1 MVALRKEYEN
11 QCKEMRAVL
20 ARNVEFSQTITIY
33 QQELWES
40 SMKLQAS
47 EELGLRQKIA
57 VQSFFFSI
65 NNQGVV

>member
-1 MVALRKEYEN
+1 
-11 QCKEMRAVL
+11 MRAVL

-33 QQELWES
+33 QQKLRES

-47 EELGLRQKIA
+47 EELGLQQKIA

>member
-1 MVALRKEYEN
+1 VSGDAV
-11 QCKEMRAVL
+11 VL
-20 ARNVEFSQTITIY
+20 ARNVEFSETVTIY
-33 QQELWES
+33 QQKLWES

-57 VQSFFFSI
+57 IQSFFFSS